1 MTTGV
6 RTVTPGQIWERSTND
21 GGTYGWYPYGL
32 KYNRSWSGGDSPK
45 NYTVSNMTV
54 PREDTIV
61 KKRDRRGSEYYVVK
75 RSPPRVVKKRVYT
88 RKFRQPNSFS
98 SDNRKW
104 LYGRLHVFSGT
115 KTNQTVW
122 QLNQIGYVPSFSGAE
137 IFDSNK
143 QLDLIG
149 KLSEKIQDT
158 DFSAAISLAEIDKTC
173 QMIADRAKTIAKS
186 MAYLRKKKFKEALRV
201 LSGHDRPKS
210 GQPKTRLSQTAGA
223 RILEVQYGWKPLVQD
238 MYEGAVWLAALQNKP
253 NCHRYS
259 VRSRAVKAAT
269 NSGAGVWH
277 QNPHTEV
284 RRQIIAYL
292 EESSFSPTLNLWNPA
307 EILWE
312 RTPWSFVSDWVIP
325 IGSYLSARG
334 IASKLVGTFVTTT
347 HLRKRC
353 VGGLMLSP
361 SGSVEYTKAR
371 KYDKVGVY
379 DPYWSEEFVTRVV
392 SSTLNVPLPTFK
404 GLGQIASWQHCLNA
418 VSLLAVAS
426 KASPDKVL
434 RSAGRL

>member
-1 MTTGV
+1 MTTGT
-6 RTVTPGQIWERSTND
+6 RTVNPSQIWERPTNN
-21 GGTYGWYPYGL
+21 GGTFGWYPYGL
-32 KYNRSWSGGDSPK
+32 KYLRTWNGADSSK
-45 NYTVSNMTV
+45 NYTIVKTTV
-54 PREDTIV
+54 PREDAIV
-61 KKRDRRGSEYYVVK
+61 KKRDRRGGDYYAVK
-75 RSPPRVVKKRVYT
+75 RRPPRVVKKRVYS
-88 RKFRQPNSFS
+88 RGFRQPNAFG
-98 SDNRKW
+98 SDNRRW
-104 LYGRLHVFSGT
+104 IYGDLHVYSGT
-115 KTNQTVW
+115 RTNQSVW
-122 QLNQIGYVPSFSGAE
+122 QLNQIGYIPSFPGTE

-143 QLDLIG
+143 QLALIG

-173 QMIADRAKTIAKS
+173 AMIADRAKTIAKS
-186 MAYLRKKKFKEALRV
+186 MAYLRKGNYREALRII
-201 LSGHDRPKS
+201 SGYDRS
-210 GQPKTRLSQTAGA
+210 TARRKGNRIDQVVGA

-238 MYEGAVWLAALQNKP
+238 MYEGAIWLAALQNKP

-259 VRSRAVKAAT
+259 VRSRAVQAAT

-277 QNPHTEV
+277 SNPHTEV

-312 RTPWSFVSDWVIP
+312 RTPWSFVCDWALP
-325 IGSYLSARG
+325 IGSYLAARG

-353 VGGLMLSP
+353 VGGLILSP
-361 SGSVEYTKAR
+361 LGSVEYTKAR
-371 KYDKVGVY
+371 KYDNVGAY
-379 DPYWSEEFVTRVV
+379 DPYWSEESVTRTV
-392 SSTLNVPLPTFK
+392 SSTLDVPLPNFK

-426 KASPDKVL
+426 SASPDTVL
-434 RSAGRL
+434 RKAGRL